1 MKNFLS
7 NNKNRM
13 GALLTILVL
22 AVGSISIIGTSQ
34 FVMGSDGGNINGS
47 IIACVYGACKDNTFN
62 GGTSSSGGGG
72 GGGGQ
77 PTPTTATLIVT
88 KVISDPQGFCSIPH
102 DKCSPSDFT
111 ITVTDDN
118 PTPASFKGS
127 GPPGTEVTLG
137 PGKYTVSEDPV
148 SPGFTTF
155 SGDCKVNAGGTSASG
170 TIAAGDKQTC
180 TITNP
185 APPSP

>member
-1 MKNFLS
+1 MQNFID
-7 NNKNRM
+7 NNNTRG
-13 GALLTILVL
+13 GALVTILVL
-22 AVGSISIIGTSQ
+22 SIGAISTVGTSQ
-34 FVMGSDGGNINGS
+34 FVMGLDGDNINGS

-62 GGTSSSGGGG
+62 GGTS

-77 PTPTTATLIVT
+77 PSPTTATLIVT